1 MRIGLLHHSI
11 HQDTV
16 GRHVAN
22 NRYKPFR
29 IVKRFL
35 SSKEGEIITTFAH
48 EMISINNLTFEI
60 GSRALYDEAN
70 WHIKP
75 GDKTGLIGANGT
87 GKSTLLKL
95 IVGEYAPT
103 SGTISMAKDLK
114 IGYLNQDLLSYHS
127 EKSILHVAMEAFE
140 RQNQLH
146 TEIDNLLR
154 KLETDYS
161 DDILNKLS
169 DKQMEFEALDG
180 YNIEFRAHEILA
192 GLGFS
197 EEERK
202 RPLATFSGGWRM
214 RVMLARI
221 LLQTPDILLLDEPTN
236 HLDLPSIKWLETYLQ
251 AFEGSIV
258 IVSHDRYFLDRIINK
273 TVESRRGKLTLYAGN
288 YSFYLEEKSLREEIQ
303 SNQFK
308 NQQAKIK
315 QEERLIERFR
325 SKASKAKMVQ
335 SRIKALDKMEKV
347 EEVDDDNP
355 VVNFSF
361 KFSKPS
367 GRHVVTLE
375 NISKRYPNIE
385 ILENTD
391 GLIEKGDKIALI
403 GANGKGKSTLLR
415 IVADAD
421 QEFEGTSTK
430 GHNVSQTFF
439 AQHQL
444 EALHLENSL
453 LQELQAYAP
462 RHSETELR
470 SILGCFLF
478 TGDDVFKKIKVLSGG
493 EKSRVAL
500 AKALTADAN
509 FLVLDEPTNHLDMA
523 SVNILIQ
530 ALQQYEGTLIVVSHD
545 RYFLDH
551 VANKIWFIENKE
563 IKEYPGTYE
572 EYETWNSKRVIKP
585 QPDKKEEKKVP
596 APKKEKVSS
605 TENEQRNLL
614 QKKNKELSNLEKT
627 ISEKETEVKSLE
639 VALADEK
646 VYADAE
652 KLKEKTRSYNS
663 TKAELTALQ
672 KTWESL
678 AEEIMELEGSID

>member
-1 MRIGLLHHSI
+1 
-11 HQDTV
+11 
-16 GRHVAN
+16 
-22 NRYKPFR
+22 
-29 IVKRFL
+29 
-35 SSKEGEIITTFAH
+35 
-48 EMISINNLTFEI
+48 MISINNLTFEI
-60 GSRALYDEAN
+60 GARALYDDAN

-75 GDKTGLIGANGT
+75 GDKVGLIGANGT
-87 GKSTLLKL
+87 GKSTLLKI
-95 IVGEYAPT
+95 IVGEYTPT

-127 EKSILHVAMEAFE
+127 EKNIVQVAMEAFE

-146 TEIDNLLR
+146 EEIENLLQ

-180 YNIEFRAHEILA
+180 YNIEFRANEILA

-197 EEERK
+197 EEEQK

-236 HLDLPSIKWLETYLQ
+236 HMDLPSIKWLENYLG
-251 AFEGSIV
+251 AFEGAIV

-273 TVESRRGKLTLYAGN
+273 TVESRKGKLTLYAGN
-288 YSFYLEEKSLREEIQ
+288 YSFYLEEKSLREELQ
-303 SNQFK
+303 GNQFK

-315 QEERLIERFR
+315 QEEKLIERFR

-335 SRIKALDKMEKV
+335 SRIKALDRMEKISD
-347 EEVDDDNP
+347 VDDDNP
-355 VVNFSF
+355 EVNFSF

-375 NISKRYPNIE
+375 NISKSYPNIE
-385 ILENTD
+385 ILRNAD

-415 IVADAD
+415 IVADD
-421 QEFEGTSTK
+421 DTEFTGSSVK

-444 EALHLENSL
+444 EALHLENSI
-453 LQELQAYAP
+453 LQELQNFAP
-462 RHSETELR
+462 KHTETEIR

-551 VANKIWFIENKE
+551 VANKIWYIEDKD
-563 IKEYPGTYE
+563 IKEYPGTYQ
-572 EYETWNSKRVIKP
+572 EYEVWNSKRTLKP
-585 QPDKKEEKKVP
+585 ASSEKKEEKPKSEKKVKP
-596 APKKEKVSS
+596 ALTSDSKV
-605 TENEQRNLL
+605 QL
-614 QKKNKELSNLEKT
+614 QKKNKELAQLEAEIAT
-627 ISEKETEVKSLE
+627 AEKEVTQLESVLAREEVFS
-639 VALADEK
+639 
-646 VYADAE
+646 DAE
-652 KLKEKTRSYNS
+652 KLKMATREYNS
-663 TKAELTALQ
+663 SKAAWEHLQ
-672 KTWESL
+672 TRWEQL
-678 AEEIMELEGSID
+678 AEEIMELES

>member
-1 MRIGLLHHSI
+1 
-11 HQDTV
+11 
-16 GRHVAN
+16 
-22 NRYKPFR
+22 
-29 IVKRFL
+29 
-35 SSKEGEIITTFAH
+35 
-48 EMISINNLTFEI
+48 MISINNLTFEI

-75 GDKTGLIGANGT
+75 GDKVGLIGANGT
-87 GKSTLLKL
+87 GKSTLLRL
-95 IVGEYAPT
+95 IVGQYTPT

-127 EKSILHVAMEAFE
+127 DKNILHVAMEAFE

-146 TEIDNLLR
+146 SEIENLLK

-180 YNIEFRAHEILA
+180 YSIEFRAHEILA

-197 EEERK
+197 DEDQK

-236 HLDLPSIKWLETYLQ
+236 HMDLPSIKWLENYLQ
-251 AFEGSIV
+251 AFEGAIV
-258 IVSHDRYFLDRIINK
+258 IVSHDRYFLDRIIKK
-273 TVESRRGKLTLYAGN
+273 TVESRKGKLTLYAGN
-288 YSFYLEEKSLREEIQ
+288 YSYYLEEKALRSEIQ

-325 SKASKAKMVQ
+325 AKASKAKMAQ
-335 SRIKALDKMEKV
+335 SRIKALDKMERV
-347 EEVDDDNP
+347 EDVDDDNP
-355 VVNFSF
+355 TVNFSF

-375 NISKRYPNIE
+375 NVSKSYPNLE
-385 ILENTD
+385 ILRNT
-391 GLIEKGDKIALI
+391 GGIIEKGDKIALI

-415 IVADAD
+415 IVAGAD
-421 QEFEGTSTK
+421 SEYEGKSEH

-444 EALHLENSL
+444 EALHLENTIIS
-453 LQELQAYAP
+453 ELQAFAP
-462 RHSETELR
+462 KHTETELR

-478 TGDDVFKKIKVLSGG
+478 SGDDAFKKIKVLSGG

-509 FLVLDEPTNHLDMA
+509 FLALDEPTNHLDMQ

-545 RYFLDH
+545 RYFLDN
-551 VANKIWFIENKE
+551 VANKIWFIEDKE
-563 IKEYPGTYE
+563 IKEYPGTYQ
-572 EYETWNSKRVIKP
+572 EYEEWNAKRDIKP
-585 QPDKKEEKKVP
+585 SNNKTEKKVVKEE
-596 APKKEKVSS
+596 PKKEKIAPSEDN
-605 TENEQRNLL
+605 TKLL
-614 QKKNKELSNLEKT
+614 QKKNRELATLESQITLKDH
-627 ISEKETEVKSLE
+627 EVKDLE
-639 VALADEK
+639 ILLAKEEI
-646 VYADAE
+646 YSDAI
-652 KLKEKTRSYNS
+652 KLQENTRKYNS
-663 TKAELTALQ
+663 TKAEYDQLQ
-672 KTWESL
+672 EKWEQL
-678 AEEIMELEGSID
+678 AEEIMDLET

>member
-1 MRIGLLHHSI
+1 
-11 HQDTV
+11 
-16 GRHVAN
+16 
-22 NRYKPFR
+22 
-29 IVKRFL
+29 
-35 SSKEGEIITTFAH
+35 
-48 EMISINNLTFEI
+48 MISINNLTFEI
-60 GSRALYDEAN
+60 GSRALYDDAN

-75 GDKTGLIGANGT
+75 GDKAGLIGANGA

-95 IVGEYAPT
+95 IVGDYTPT

-127 EKSILHVAMEAFE
+127 DKSILHVAMEAFE

-146 TEIDNLLR
+146 AEIEALLH
-154 KLETDYS
+154 KMETDYS

-180 YNIEFRAHEILA
+180 YSIEFRAHEILA

-197 EEERK
+197 EDEQQ

-236 HLDLPSIKWLETYLQ
+236 HLDLPSIKWLENYLQ
-251 AFEGSIV
+251 SFEGSIV

-273 TVESRRGKLTLYAGN
+273 TVESRKGKLNVYAGN

-303 SNQFK
+303 GNQFK

-325 SKASKAKMVQ
+325 AKASKAKMVQ
-335 SRIKALDKMEKV
+335 SRIKALDRMEKV
-347 EEVDDDNP
+347 DDIDDDNP
-355 VVNFSF
+355 EVNFSF

-375 NISKRYPNIE
+375 NISKSYPNLE
-385 ILENTD
+385 ILQDTSAI
-391 GLIEKGDKIALI
+391 IEKGDKIALI

-421 QEFEGTSTK
+421 KEYEGKSIK

-444 EALHLENSL
+444 EALHLENTII
-453 LQELQAYAP
+453 QELVNFAP
-462 RHSETELR
+462 KHTETELR

-530 ALQQYEGTLIVVSHD
+530 ALQQFEGTFIVVSHD
-545 RYFLDH
+545 RYFLDN
-551 VANKIWFIENKE
+551 VANKIWFIEDKE
-563 IKEYPGTYE
+563 IKEYPGTYQ
-572 EYETWNSKRVIKP
+572 EYEEWNAKRVV
-585 QPDKKEEKKVP
+585 KKDTSTPKKVVKEQ
-596 APKKEKVSS
+596 PKKEKAPLSEDK
-605 TENEQRNLL
+605 TKLIQR
-614 QKKNKELSNLEKT
+614 KNKELASLEQQ
-627 ISEKETEVKSLE
+627 IEASEKSLKEQETN
-639 VALADEK
+639 LAKEEI
-646 VYADAE
+646 YADAQ
-652 KLKEKTRSYNS
+652 KLQEATRTYNS
-663 TKAELTALQ
+663 AKASLQ
-672 KTWESL
+672 QLQNSWEEL
-678 AEEIMELEGSID
+678 AEEIMGLEG

>member
-1 MRIGLLHHSI
+1 
-11 HQDTV
+11 
-16 GRHVAN
+16 
-22 NRYKPFR
+22 
-29 IVKRFL
+29 
-35 SSKEGEIITTFAH
+35 
-48 EMISINNLTFEI
+48 MISINNLTFEL

-75 GDKTGLIGANGT
+75 GDKAGLIGANGA

-95 IVGEYAPT
+95 IVGDYAPT
-103 SGTISMAKDLK
+103 SGSISMAKDLK

-127 EKSILHVAMEAFE
+127 EKNIVQVAMEAFE

-146 TEIDNLLR
+146 EEIEKLLK

-161 DDILNKLS
+161 DDVLNKLS
-169 DKQMEFEALDG
+169 DKQTEFEALDG

-197 EEERK
+197 DEEQK

-236 HLDLPSIKWLETYLQ
+236 HLDLPSIKWLENYLQ
-251 AFEGSIV
+251 SFDGSIV

-273 TVESRRGKLTLYAGN
+273 TVESRKGKLTVYAGN
-288 YSFYLEEKSLREEIQ
+288 YSYYLEEKSMREEIQ
-303 SNQFK
+303 GNQFK

-315 QEERLIERFR
+315 QEEKLIERFR
-325 SKASKAKMVQ
+325 AKASKAKMVQ
-335 SRIKALDKMEKV
+335 SRIKALDKMERV
-347 EEVDDDNP
+347 DNIDDDNP

-367 GRHVVTLE
+367 GRHVVTME
-375 NISKRYPNIE
+375 HVSKSYPNLE
-385 ILENTD
+385 ILNDTSAI
-391 GLIEKGDKIALI
+391 IEKGDKIALI

-421 QEFEGTSTK
+421 DDFSGASTK

-444 EALHLENSL
+444 EALHLENTIL
-453 LQELQAYAP
+453 EELVAFAP
-462 RHSETELR
+462 KHSETELR

-551 VANKIWFIENKE
+551 VANKIWFIEDKE
-563 IKEYPGTYE
+563 IKSYPGTYE
-572 EYETWNSKRVIKP
+572 EFEIWNQKRVIKP
-585 QPDKKEEKKVP
+585 QAKQEKKAVKQE
-596 APKKEKVSS
+596 PKKEAPAASEDVVRIL
-605 TENEQRNLL
+605 QR
-614 QKKNKELSNLEKT
+614 KNKELSQLE
-627 ISEKETEVKSLE
+627 EKIGLQEIEVKKLE
-639 VALADEK
+639 EHLADESTYSDS
-646 VYADAE
+646 V
-652 KLKEKTRSYNS
+652 KLQEATRTYNS
-663 TKAELTALQ
+663 AKASFLQ
-672 KTWESL
+672 LQGTWESL
-678 AEEIMELEGSID
+678 AEEIMELEGG

>member
-1 MRIGLLHHSI
+1 
-11 HQDTV
+11 
-16 GRHVAN
+16 
-22 NRYKPFR
+22 
-29 IVKRFL
+29 
-35 SSKEGEIITTFAH
+35 
-48 EMISINNLTFEI
+48 MISINNLTFEI

-75 GDKTGLIGANGT
+75 GDKAGLIGANGT

-95 IVGEYAPT
+95 IVGDYTPT

-127 EKSILHVAMEAFE
+127 DKSILHVAMEAFE

-146 TEIDNLLR
+146 AEIEVLLK

-161 DDILNKLS
+161 DEVLNKLS

-197 EEERK
+197 EEEQQ

-221 LLQTPDILLLDEPTN
+221 LLQAPDILLLDEPTN
-236 HLDLPSIKWLETYLQ
+236 HLDLPSIKWLENYLQ
-251 AFEGSIV
+251 AFEGAIV

-273 TVESRRGKLTLYAGN
+273 TVESRRSKLTVYAGN

-325 SKASKAKMVQ
+325 AKASKAKMVQ
-335 SRIKALDKMEKV
+335 SRIKALDRMEKV
-347 EEVDDDNP
+347 DDVDDDNP
-355 VVNFSF
+355 EVNFSF

-367 GRHVVTLE
+367 GRHVVTME
-375 NISKRYPNIE
+375 HISKSYPNLE
-385 ILENTD
+385 ILENTSAI
-391 GLIEKGDKIALI
+391 IEKGDKIALI

-421 QEFEGTSTK
+421 NDYEGKSIK

-444 EALHLENSL
+444 EALHLENSI
-453 LQELQAYAP
+453 LQELVNFAP
-462 RHSETELR
+462 KHTETELR

-530 ALQQYEGTLIVVSHD
+530 ALQQYEGTFIVVSHD

-551 VANKIWFIENKE
+551 VANKIWFIEDKE
-563 IKEYPGTYE
+563 IKEYPGTYQ
-572 EYETWNSKRVIKP
+572 EYEEWSGKRVVKKDTSG
-585 QPDKKEEKKVP
+585 DKKVAKEKEQ
-596 APKKEKVSS
+596 PKKEKTPPS
-605 TENEQRNLL
+605 EDKNKLIQR
-614 QKKNKELSNLEKT
+614 KNKELTGLEQQ
-627 ISEKETEVKSLE
+627 IEETEKSVKRLE
-639 VALADEK
+639 VNLAKEEI
-646 VYADAE
+646 YSDAQ
-652 KLKEKTRSYNS
+652 KLQEATRTYNS
-663 TKAELTALQ
+663 AKASLQ
-672 KTWESL
+672 QLQQNWEKL
-678 AEEIMELEGSID
+678 AEEIMELEG

>member
-1 MRIGLLHHSI
+1 
-11 HQDTV
+11 
-16 GRHVAN
+16 
-22 NRYKPFR
+22 
-29 IVKRFL
+29 
-35 SSKEGEIITTFAH
+35 
-48 EMISINNLTFEI
+48 MISINNLTFEL

-75 GDKTGLIGANGT
+75 NDKVGLIGANGT

-95 IVGEYAPT
+95 IVGEYTPT
-103 SGTISMAKDLK
+103 SGSISMAKDLK

-127 EKSILHVAMEAFE
+127 EKSILYVAMEAFE

-146 TEIDNLLR
+146 SEIESLLK

-197 EEERK
+197 EEEQN

-236 HLDLPSIKWLETYLQ
+236 HLDLPSIKWLENYLQ
-251 AFEGSIV
+251 SFEGAII

-273 TVESRRGKLTLYAGN
+273 TVESRKGKLTLYSGN
-288 YSFYLEEKSLREEIQ
+288 YTYYLEEKSLREEIQ
-303 SNQFK
+303 GNQFK

-335 SRIKALDKMEKV
+335 SRIKALDKMERV
-347 EEVDDDNP
+347 DEVDDDNP
-355 VVNFSF
+355 EVNFSF

-375 NISKRYPNIE
+375 HVSKSYPNVP
-385 ILENTD
+385 ILDDAEAI
-391 GLIEKGDKIALI
+391 IEKGDKIALI

-421 QEFEGTSTK
+421 NEYEGSSTK

-444 EALHLENSL
+444 ESLHLENSII
-453 LQELQAYAP
+453 QELQNFAP
-462 RHSETELR
+462 KHTETELR

-478 TGDDVFKKIKVLSGG
+478 TGDDAFKKIKVLSGG

-530 ALQQYEGTLIVVSHD
+530 AMQQFEGTLIVVSHD
-545 RYFLDH
+545 RYFLDN
-551 VANKIWFIENKE
+551 VANKIWFIEDRK
-563 IKEYPGTYE
+563 IKEYPGTYQ
-572 EYETWNSKRVIKP
+572 EYEEWSAKRKVNPASEKKVEKKP
-585 QPDKKEEKKVP
+585 KEEKK
-596 APKKEKVSS
+596 KKEAPSEDTRAK
-605 TENEQRNLL
+605 L
-614 QKKNKELSNLEKT
+614 QKMNKELSQLESKVATKESEVKNLEA
-627 ISEKETEVKSLE
+627 ELAKEEIYSN
-639 VALADEK
+639 AA
-646 VYADAE
+646 
-652 KLKEKTRSYNS
+652 KLQEATRTYNS
-663 TKAELTALQ
+663 AKAALTHLQ
-672 KTWESL
+672 QQWEQL
-678 AEEIMELEGSID
+678 AEDIMELEG